1 MVFTALPPGLVAEL
15 ALGTVRPL
23 ADGIGRMLQMLLVG
37 PMLLLALFGAAI
49 STPLRLHWL
58 LTRIDT
64 TLDNWI
70 FWALLV
76 TVAINGHVLY
86 AHLGLWGQLRG

>member
-1 MVFTALPPGLVAEL
+1 MVFTALPLGLVAEL
-15 ALGTVRPL
+15 ALGTVRPS

-37 PMLLLALFGAAI
+37 PMLLLALFGAVI
-49 STPLRLHWL
+49 STPLLLHWL

-76 TVAINGHVLY
+76 TVAINGHALY
-86 AHLGLWGQLRG
+86 AHVGLWGQLRG